1 MTGAKNSGLV
11 RGTKLVGMII
21 ALLICHC
28 SPVLADD
35 APRTLKLDGKTS
47 RYDLQGYLEIYEDK
61 TGKETF
67 DSVQQSDFSA
77 ARHIS
82 PNLGF
87 TGSAYWLRL
96 SVENATPEPQKLFFQ
111 VKNRFLDFVD
121 IVISSDQS
129 AGIERYRDGARVPWH
144 GTVSLWHTPVVELNF
159 APGETKTAF
168 VRVKSDTPL
177 RVPVILCSAQGR
189 DRDERKHD
197 LVLGCFYGVLGFIIV
212 YSLFGWSIFKQKSYL
227 YYILFLIAIGIN
239 QLANDGLIP
248 RVTIFSRPEKL
259 LHLLVSVIGFAL
271 ILGTLF
277 VSSFME
283 ARTKYPRI
291 YRVLDLLVIL
301 GAAITIVYQFNYY
314 LANIFI
320 QVYAPVFTLVLT
332 VIVGYMW
339 YKGEAYARYLF
350 LAEIQYPGLLAVN
363 AAVNAGLIP
372 FDLVMNP
379 AVKVAVL
386 WQGMFYSLALAD
398 RYSIIQRNFQLE
410 LEDKVAE
417 RSAELVQTNAN
428 LQLEIKERMRVE
440 EAIVGAKR
448 EWEETFDTV
457 PDLIAIIDGNHK
469 ILRVN
474 KAMAEKMLVHPRD
487 AIGKS
492 CHKFCHGTSAPIPSC
507 PLDASIADGVEH
519 AAEVAEPKLGGVFLV
534 SVTPL
539 QNDEPGTRRF
549 VHVARDITERK
560 ILEERLRTLATTDGL
575 TNIWNRRQFM
585 HLADREF
592 DRTKRYGGQLALMM
606 IDLDHFKVINDTYGH
621 DVGDEALKKVAEIGS
636 TTLRKVDIF
645 ARYGGEEFAIV
656 LPESGLEQALNVAE
670 RLRRSVEETQI
681 TANNTPVQ
689 TTISIGLTVAHP
701 EIADLV
707 TVLKQA
713 DEALYQAKNRG
724 RNRVEIFQGV
734 LPHGADEPHMP

>member
-1 MTGAKNSGLV
+1 MT
-11 RGTKLVGMII
+11 II
-21 ALLICHC
+21 VLLICH
-28 SPVLADD
+28 SPAALADD

-47 RYDLQGYLEIYEDK
+47 RYDLQGYLEFYEDK

-67 DSVQQSDFSA
+67 DSVQQHEFSS
-77 ARHIS
+77 ARQIT

-87 TGSAYWLRL
+87 TGSAYWIRL
-96 SVENATPEPQKLFFQ
+96 SLENPTSEPQKLFFQ

-121 IVISSDQS
+121 IFISSDRS
-129 AGIERYRDGARVPWH
+129 SGTERYREGARVPWD
-144 GTVSLWHTPVVELNF
+144 GAVGLWRTPVVELRF
-159 APGETKTAF
+159 APGEVKTVV
-168 VRVKSDTPL
+168 VRAKSDTPL
-177 RVPVILCSAQGR
+177 RVPVVLCNEEGR
-189 DRDERKHD
+189 RRDEQKHN
-197 LVLGCFYGVLGFIIV
+197 LVLGCFYGVLVFIIV

-227 YYILFLIAIGIN
+227 YYILTLLAIGIN

-248 RVTIFSRPEKL
+248 RVTIFSRPENM
-259 LHLLVSVIGFAL
+259 LHLLASVIGFA
-271 ILGTLF
+271 IIFGTLF

-283 ARTKYPRI
+283 ARPKYPRL

-301 GAAITIVYQFNYY
+301 GVAITIVYPFNFYV
-314 LANIFI
+314 ANTFI
-320 QVYAPVFTLVLT
+320 HVYTPFFTLALA

-339 YKGEAYARYLF
+339 YKGESYARYLF
-350 LAEIQYPGLLAVN
+350 LAEVQYPGLLAVN
-363 AAVNAGLIP
+363 AFVAAGAIP

-398 RYSIIQRNFQLE
+398 RYSIVQRNFQLE

-417 RSAELVQTNAN
+417 RSAELVETNAN

-440 EAIVGAKR
+440 EAIAGAKR
-448 EWEETFDTV
+448 EWEDTFDTV

-469 ILRVN
+469 IQRLN
-474 KAMAEKMLVHPRD
+474 KAMAEKMNVHPRD

-492 CHKFCHGTSAPIPSC
+492 CYEFCHGTGAPIPNC
-507 PLDASIADGVEH
+507 PLQKSIADGVEYS
-519 AAEVAEPKLGGVFLV
+519 AEVAEPKLGGVFLV

-539 QNDEPGTRRF
+539 QTDDPGTRRF

-585 HLADREF
+585 HLADREL
-592 DRTKRYGGQLALMM
+592 DRTKRYGGQLALIM
-606 IDLDHFKVINDTYGH
+606 IDLDNFKAINDTYGH
-621 DVGDEALKKVAEIGS
+621 DVGDEALKRVAEIGS
-636 TTLRKVDIF
+636 RTLRKVDIF

-656 LPESGLEQALNVAE
+656 LPEAGLDQALKVAE
-670 RLRRSVEETQI
+670 RLRLSIAETQI

-689 TTISIGLTVAHP
+689 TTISIGLT
-701 EIADLV
+701 IAGPDISDLV

-713 DEALYQAKNRG
+713 DEALYEAKKCG
-724 RNRVEIFQGV
+724 RNRVEVFRGV
-734 LPHGADEPHMP
+734 LPHAADKPPVT